1 MSAEQLLREFE
12 TDGRV
17 VICDLEAGVGTMLRL
32 QPGQTDVVVVVAN
45 PMAKSLD
52 VARRALEIADGL
64 AEVVLVANRV
74 RGPDDV
80 DSIAEALGR
89 DPEFVVPE
97 DEAIAQADRDGEAPI
112 DVDPDAAGV
121 VAIEAL
127 AQRLAPA
134 A

>member
-1 MSAEQLLREFE
+1 LLREFE

-17 VICDLEAGVGTMLRL
+17 VICDLEAGVGTLLRL
-32 QPGQTDVVVVVAN
+32 QPGQTDFVLIVVN
-45 PMAKSLD
+45 PMAKSID

-74 RGPDDV
+74 RDPEDV
-80 DSIAEALGR
+80 QAIARALGR
-89 DPEFVVPE
+89 EPDLVVPE
-97 DEAIAQADRDGEAPI
+97 DSVIADADRDGEAPI
-112 DVDPDAAGV
+112 DADAGTPGV

-127 AQRLAPA
+127 AGRLAPA

>member
-1 MSAEQLLREFE
+1 M
-12 TDGRV
+12 
-17 VICDLEAGVGTMLRL
+17 ICDLEAGVGTMLRL

-74 RGPDDV
+74 RGPEDV
-80 DSIAEALGR
+80 DAIAEALGR
-89 DPEFVVPE
+89 EPQIVVPE

-112 DVDPDAAGV
+112 DVDSDAAGV
-121 VAIEAL
+121 VAIETL
-127 AQRLAPA
+127 ARRLAPA